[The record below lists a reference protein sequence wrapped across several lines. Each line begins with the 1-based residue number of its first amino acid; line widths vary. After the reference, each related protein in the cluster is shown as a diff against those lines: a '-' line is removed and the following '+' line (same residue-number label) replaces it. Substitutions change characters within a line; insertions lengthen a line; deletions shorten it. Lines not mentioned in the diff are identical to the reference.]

1 MKVKVCGMRD
11 SDNIRELLA
20 VAPDFVGFIFYD
32 KSPRFVGEE
41 LDVDLLKSF
50 PRSVKKVGV
59 FVNAS
64 PDYILR
70 TVKKYD
76 LQYVQL
82 HGNETPDF
90 CRNLRMRGVSIIK
103 AFSVGIDFNF
113 SMINNYKP
121 FCDFFLFDAKGDQY
135 GGNGITFDWVLMHRY
150 DNEKPFFISGGIGPE
165 TLDELAKIRHMKL
178 YGIDINSKVETAPGV
193 KDIELVKSIITKLK
207 PVEQAEEEVLL

>member
-20 VAPDFVGFIFYD
+20 LAPDFMGFIFYD
-32 KSPRFVGEE
+32 KSLRFVGDE
-41 LDVDLLKSF
+41 LDAELLKSF
-50 PRSVKKVGV
+50 PRNVKKVGV

-70 TVKKYD
+70 SVKKYD

-90 CRNLRMRGVSIIK
+90 CRNLRNRGVSIIK
-103 AFSVGIDFNF
+103 AFSVDETFNF

-121 FCDFFLFDAKGDQY
+121 SCDFFLFDAKGEQF
-135 GGNGITFDWVLMHRY
+135 GGNGISFDWSLMNRY
-150 DNEKPFFISGGIGPE
+150 DNEKPFFISGGIDADS
-165 TLDELAKIRHMKL
+165 LDSLEKIKHLKL
-178 YGIDINSKVETAPGV
+178 YGVDINSKVEMSPGL
-193 KDIELVKSIITKLK
+193 KDIELVRAIMTGLK
-207 PVEQAEEEVLL
+207 PIEEEETVA